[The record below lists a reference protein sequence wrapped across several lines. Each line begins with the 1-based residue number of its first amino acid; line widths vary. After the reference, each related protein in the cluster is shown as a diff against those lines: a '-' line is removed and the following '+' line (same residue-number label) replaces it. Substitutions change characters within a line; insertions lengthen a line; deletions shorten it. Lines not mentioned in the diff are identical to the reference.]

1 MGTCNSNSKS
11 GGGGGYRL
19 NNPANIPSNH
29 MTEDEFLALK
39 GLGSAASGIGI
50 DRYAG
55 ANMHYL
61 TNNQR
66 RKTLQEI
73 NSQNDTYYANRAKAK
88 EEYKSL
94 VEQGKI
100 VPKTTV
106 ERIITS
112 AHGHP
117 DLQATQ
123 AARRMAKKKGIDWK
137 TGKKIK

>member
-1 MGTCNSNSKS
+1 MGTCNSSSKS
-11 GGGGGYRL
+11 GGGGYRL

-29 MTEDEFLALK
+29 MTEDEFLALR
-39 GLGSAASGIGI
+39 GVGDISSGYTVDKLRGN
-50 DRYAG
+50 RQLKSERG
-55 ANMHYL
+55 K
-61 TNNQR
+61 R
-66 RKTLQEI
+66 RFKKEVLKAEDDYQAKK
-73 NSQNDTYYANRAKAK
+73 QKAK
-88 EEYKSL
+88 LEYQAL
-94 VEQGKI
+94 VSQGKI
-100 VPKTTV
+100 IPKSAI

>member
-11 GGGGGYRL
+11 GGGGGYRI

-55 ANMHYL
+55 ANMYHL

-66 RKTLQEI
+66 
-73 NSQNDTYYANRAKAK
+73 
-88 EEYKSL
+88 
-94 VEQGKI
+94 
-100 VPKTTV
+100 
-106 ERIITS
+106 
-112 AHGHP
+112 
-117 DLQATQ
+117 
-123 AARRMAKKKGIDWK
+123 
-137 TGKKIK
+137 